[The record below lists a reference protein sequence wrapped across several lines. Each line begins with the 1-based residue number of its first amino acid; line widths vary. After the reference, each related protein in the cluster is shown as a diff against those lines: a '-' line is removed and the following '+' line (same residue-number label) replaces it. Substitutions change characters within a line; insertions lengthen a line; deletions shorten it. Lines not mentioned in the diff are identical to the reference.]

1 MQLALL
7 ILLVGAFGSVLG
19 WIGSSTLSNWAFA
32 LYSPVFCKS
41 LDTQQRTLKREI
53 LRNKAE
59 LRATSSQ
66 DQFAKWAKLRRKL
79 DKGLSDLEANNAK
92 VAAQRAQ
99 FDRGFSTFLYV
110 ITSGLQW
117 ALIWWYRREP
127 VFWIPAGWVPR
138 NLDRWLCFGGGPRGS
153 VSVTI
158 WSIVCKKVAG
168 NLAEV
173 VIQWV
178 PNPSGTRLSSSQEN
192 NLGKLVDTVAISGL
206 DEKH

>member
-19 WIGSSTLSNWAFA
+19 WIGSSTLSNWVSHISPTRRHEDAEPPGFAQAFA
-32 LYSPVFCKS
+32 LYSPVFDKS

-79 DKGLSDLEANNAK
+79 DKGLSDLEANSQYPRIVCSGLFIGLTEHLPPFSISDVK

-127 VFWIPAGWVPR
+127 VFWIPAGWVPC
-138 NLDRWLCFGGGPRGS
+138 NLDRWLCFGGGPRGAFAPD
-153 VSVTI
+153 T
-158 WSIVCKKVAG
+158 
-168 NLAEV
+168 
-173 VIQWV
+173 
-178 PNPSGTRLSSSQEN
+178 QE
-192 NLGKLVDTVAISGL
+192 GRAQ
-206 DEKH
+206 